1 MWRIIKKG
9 FNRCAKFDQISG
21 MKMFQLSNPVG
32 KNGLERWAGMEGSPY
47 QYDVLLL
54 DEAQDMNPAMLD
66 VCLKQ
71 VKPKLVVGD
80 SHQQI
85 YRFRGAVYAL
95 TVTAIEFRVALNTII
110 VQY

>member
-1 MWRIIKKG
+1 
-9 FNRCAKFDQISG
+9 
-21 MKMFQLSNPVG
+21 
-32 KNGLERWAGMEGSPY
+32 MEGSPY
-47 QYDVLLL
+47 QYDVLLW

-85 YRFRGAVYAL
+85 YRFRGAVDAL
-95 TVTAIEFRVALNTII
+95 RLVKEHPATVVTRLNAVIFMKNLN
-110 VQY
+110 